1 MRGGAYSA
9 TSSDNV
15 MRGGAA
21 YSATSSDNVMRGN
34 TAYSATSSDNVMRGN
49 TAYSATSSDNVMRGG
64 AYSATSSDNVM
75 RGGAYSATSPDN
87 VMRGGAAFS
96 ATSPDNITSSKNVN
110 KLLSMLTSES
120 SNNALSN
127 TSTQSLENQ
136 LRDILNQDGGSKTH
150 KKSKAQSGGNNMK
163 VDDIKNFFVNL
174 KNQGV
179 NVDLK
184 LNNKTMSDFF
194 NLADNTTTDF
204 NETSSVFIGGAKKSS
219 KKASKKASKK
229 GSKVEMDGGLNA
241 GIQAFLDL
249 KKFIA
254 DKLGVPNGKEP
265 AKIAGA
271 VKREVQE
278 KNPNMDTLKVYA
290 EARVLF
296 EKNMDRFKKM
306 LSK

>member
-15 MRGGAA
+15 MRGGAYSTTSSDNVVRGGA
-21 YSATSSDNVMRGN
+21 YSATSPDNVVRGN
-34 TAYSATSSDNVMRGN
+34 TAYSATSPDNVVRGN
-49 TAYSATSSDNVMRGG
+49 TAYSATSP
-64 AYSATSSDNVM
+64 DNVM

-96 ATSPDNITSSKNVN
+96 ATSQDNITSSKNVN

-184 LNNKTMSDFF
+184 LNNKTMSDYF

-204 NETSSVFIGGAKKSS
+204 NETSSVFIGGAKK
-219 KKASKKASKK
+219 ASKKGSKKTSKK

-278 KNPNMDTLKVYA
+278 KNPNMDTIKVYA